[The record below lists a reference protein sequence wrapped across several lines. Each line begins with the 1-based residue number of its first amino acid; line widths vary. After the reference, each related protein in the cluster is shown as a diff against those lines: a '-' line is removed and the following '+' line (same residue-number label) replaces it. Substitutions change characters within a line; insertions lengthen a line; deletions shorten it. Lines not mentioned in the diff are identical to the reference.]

1 MALSIG
7 FKKEIVSR
15 YAADMDFFVSRNPL
29 LADSAEFRKSVMQ
42 TALVVTGE
50 SLTTPEARCMLAK
63 VAVDATAYRGTAFT
77 CSHCG
82 RVYYDG
88 VDHCTSD
95 DCPGVEIVK
104 KHIRDIRAGDVVR
117 HDGKDR
123 TVGIKDIKHCDFMG
137 VSLFGDTYNLGHKL
151 VDLVVIHRAIPVKG
165 E

>member
-7 FKKEIVSR
+7 FKKAIVSR
-15 YAADMDFFVSRNPL
+15 YAADMDFFTSRNPL

-42 TALVVTGE
+42 TALVITGE

-63 VAVDATAYRGTAFT
+63 VAVDANAYR
-77 CSHCG
+77 
-82 RVYYDG
+82 
-88 VDHCTSD
+88 SD
-95 DCPGVEIVK
+95 VEIVK
-104 KHIRDIRAGDVVR
+104 TPIRNIRAGDVVR

-151 VDLVVIHRAIPVKG
+151 VDLVVIQRAIPGKD